1 MGNAFIAFLVAL
13 GVGGWVYAKMMKT
26 SGGLTKNAL
35 TVAGVV
41 AGILFLILFSAMNML
56 TN

>member
-1 MGNAFIAFLVAL
+1 MSNAFIAFLVAL

-35 TVAGVV
+35 TVAGVI